1 MFMAG
6 SVHCPAVD
14 PASSLCSDGACG
26 SVCARVC
33 ACSVCSAVL
42 RVRFVS
48 ASIHVN
54 GSARDFAVR

>member
-6 SVHCPAVD
+6 GVHYPAVD
-14 PASSLCSDGACG
+14 PASSLCSDVACV
-26 SVCARVC
+26 SVC

-54 GSARDFAVR
+54 GSVQDFAAAS